1 MRLIFSVFIFICTS
15 LISCS
20 NSYHQSQNLEIPIN
34 TIERAENIYYR
45 LGYTVSFNP
54 ELNIPNWV
62 AWELNS
68 SKLIER
74 ESRAGHFY
82 PDPDI
87 PRGIAVE
94 TGDYSNSGYDTSWY
108 IWIRIKMSGSR

>member
-1 MRLIFSVFIFICTS
+1 MKVCYNNTYLHHFFMCYFTSCVMRLIFSVFIFICTS

-20 NSYHQSQNLEIPIN
+20 NSYQQSQNLEIPIN

-74 ESRAGHFY
+74 ESRAGHF
-82 PDPDI
+82 
-87 PRGIAVE
+87 
-94 TGDYSNSGYDTSWY
+94 
-108 IWIRIKMSGSR
+108 IRIQIYQEV

>member
-1 MRLIFSVFIFICTS
+1 MKVCYNNTYLHHFFYVLFYILRYEINIFCFIFICTS

-20 NSYHQSQNLEIPIN
+20 NSYQQSQNLEIPIN

-74 ESRAGHFY
+74 ESRAGHF
-82 PDPDI
+82 
-87 PRGIAVE
+87 
-94 TGDYSNSGYDTSWY
+94 
-108 IWIRIKMSGSR
+108 IRIQIYQEV

>member
-1 MRLIFSVFIFICTS
+1 MFHFYNILYEINIFCFAFICTS

-20 NSYHQSQNLEIPIN
+20 NSYQQSQNLEIPIN

-68 SKLIER
+68 SKLVEKKV
-74 ESRAGHFY
+74 EL
-82 PDPDI
+82 DI
-87 PRGIAVE
+87 F
-94 TGDYSNSGYDTSWY
+94 
-108 IWIRIKMSGSR
+108 IRILIFQEV